1 MTEPEKND
9 QVIQELR
16 SIQDAA
22 SDLQRRIGSVIK
34 ELGGEGIPDAAARAE
49 LARQTVEKLRQVSR
63 ARGMGLRSAGRA
75 GGRSGKDAASMG
87 NEADHSAGSEDDSAG
102 GSSSSEVA

>member
-1 MTEPEKND
+1 VADPEKND

-34 ELGGEGIPDAAARAE
+34 DLGGEGLPDAAARAE
-49 LARQTVEKLRQVSR
+49 LARMTVEKLRQVSR
-63 ARGMGLRSAGRA
+63 ARGLGLRGAGRR
-75 GGRSGKDAASMG
+75 GGKAKQ
-87 NEADHSAGSEDDSAG
+87 EDDAEQGSG
-102 GSSSSEVA
+102 GSEVA

>member
-1 MTEPEKND
+1 MPEPEKND

-16 SIQDAA
+16 LIQDAA

-63 ARGMGLRSAGRA
+63 ARGLGLRAAGR
-75 GGRSGKDAASMG
+75 GGRAAAVVEHDEAPESVRGSGST
-87 NEADHSAGSEDDSAG
+87 EGSRG
-102 GSSSSEVA
+102 PEVA

>member
-63 ARGMGLRSAGRA
+63 ARGLGLRGSGRGGRA
-75 GGRSGKDAASMG
+75 GAAASD
-87 NEADHSAGSEDDSAG
+87 ESSEG
-102 GSSSSEVA
+102 GTAKGPSSSEVA

>member
-1 MTEPEKND
+1 VPEPEKND

-16 SIQDAA
+16 LIQDAA

-63 ARGMGLRSAGRA
+63 ARGLGLRA
-75 GGRSGKDAASMG
+75 GGRRAGAVVEHDEAPETVRGSGST
-87 NEADHSAGSEDDSAG
+87 E
-102 GSSSSEVA
+102 GSSGSEVA

>member
-1 MTEPEKND
+1 MPEPEKND

-16 SIQDAA
+16 LIQDAA

-63 ARGMGLRSAGRA
+63 ARGLGLRASGRGGRA
-75 GGRSGKDAASMG
+75 GAAVG
-87 NEADHSAGSEDDSAG
+87 HDEGSETAG
-102 GSSSSEVA
+102 GSGSAEGSSGSEVA